1 MRTNNYSN
9 PFQYTS
15 GNQQAVLKGRK
26 AVLRQTEPQPA
37 RQPLYYAPVMI
48 EQPRQAAS
56 GATSANQPAK
66 GLFGQ
71 LKEKIW
77 NLISEETSGDR
88 PIGISQLTRKTF
100 SVRQEVAHD
109 SFFRNGQT
117 LQDYRFS
124 QLTRS

>member
-9 PFQYTS
+9 PFQYAS
-15 GNQQAVLKGRK
+15 GDQQSVLKGRK
-26 AVLRQTEPQPA
+26 ATPRQAEPPQQPV
-37 RQPLYYAPVMI
+37 YYAPVMI
-48 EQPRQAAS
+48 EQPRQAAAS
-56 GATSANQPAK
+56 ATSANQPSK
-66 GLFGQ
+66 GLLGQ

-77 NLISEETSGDR
+77 HMISEETSGDR

-100 SVRQEVAHD
+100 SVRQEVAND